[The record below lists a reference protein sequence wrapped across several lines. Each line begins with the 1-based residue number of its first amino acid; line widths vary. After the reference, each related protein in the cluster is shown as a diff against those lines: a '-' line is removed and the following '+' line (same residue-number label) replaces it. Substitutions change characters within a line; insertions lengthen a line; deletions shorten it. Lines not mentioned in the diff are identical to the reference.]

1 MAETYTAKDILV
13 LEGLEPV
20 RRRPGMYI
28 GDTGIKGYHHCLWEI
43 VDNSIDEHM
52 GGHCDR
58 IEVTLHADG
67 SASVKDNGRGIP
79 VDRHPTAGIA
89 TATVVMTVLHAGG
102 KFENESGQSAYK
114 TSGGLHGVG
123 ASVVNALS
131 TKFEM
136 TIERDGGRYEQT
148 FVNGGQPKAELH
160 RSGNTRGEHVHGT
173 HIRFWLDRSIFRIE
187 RVSRHRSSTTTPS
200 RSRCPPA
207 RT

>member
-1 MAETYTAKDILV
+1 MTQTTQAAYDGSQIKI
-13 LEGLEPV
+13 LEGLEAV
-20 RRRPGMYI
+20 RKRPGMYI

-102 KFENESGQSAYK
+102 KSRTSRASPPTRHPAACTASG
-114 TSGGLHGVG
+114 
-123 ASVVNALS
+123 
-131 TKFEM
+131 
-136 TIERDGGRYEQT
+136 
-148 FVNGGQPKAELH
+148 P
-160 RSGNTRGEHVHGT
+160 RS
-173 HIRFWLDRSIFRIE
+173 
-187 RVSRHRSSTTTPS
+187 
-200 RSRCPPA
+200 
-207 RT
+207 